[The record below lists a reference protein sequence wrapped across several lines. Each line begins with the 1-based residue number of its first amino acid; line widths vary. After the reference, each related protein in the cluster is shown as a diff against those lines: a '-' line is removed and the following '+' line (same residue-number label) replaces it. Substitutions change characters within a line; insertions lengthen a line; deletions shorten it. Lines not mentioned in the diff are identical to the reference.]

1 MFSQLNERNRAFL
14 WLEQVHR
21 SLQKVRKTLNTSWR
35 KLVGKFLSRSEPLLL
50 SCPVFLTNAFETY
63 LTDISRWIFVS
74 LMHLQRVVCWV
85 NLFSKLEIPMEMN
98 GRNVNVVYQRDSR
111 VYPCLI
117 TNFNGRIFIRAIWE
131 HIWTHTFIRVFNI
144 LLLFAII
151 QVVK

>member
-21 SLQKVRKTLNTSWR
+21 SLQKVRKTL
-35 KLVGKFLSRSEPLLL
+35 KLEKTRWKIPFVIGTTASLL
-50 SCPVFLTNAFETY
+50 SVFLTNAFETY

-98 GRNVNVVYQRDSR
+98 GRNVNVVDQRDSR

-117 TNFNGRIFIRAIWE
+117 TNFNGRIFIRAMG
-131 HIWTHTFIRVFNI
+131 TYLDTYNYTSF
-144 LLLFAII
+144 
-151 QVVK
+151 